1 MAAMGVLAIIPAR
14 SGSKTIRHKNIQ
26 LVGGKPLIVHSIEHG
41 LQSSLI
47 DRVIVST
54 DSEEYAEIA
63 KAAGAEVPF
72 MRPVE
77 LAGDLSTDLETFRH
91 ALEWLRDNEDYNPE
105 ICVNLRPTF
114 PLRNIEDIDAVVQ
127 ALRDREE
134 IDSVR
139 SVVPALHTP
148 YKMWFIDDDG
158 ILKPII
164 EHDIHDAHNL
174 PRQVL
179 PKTYL
184 QNACIDAV
192 RTSVI
197 LEKDSMSGDT
207 IYGYHM
213 EDFFDIDTP
222 EDLMRANEVLSLL
235 LK

>member
-1 MAAMGVLAIIPAR
+1 MGVLAIIPAR
-14 SGSKTIRHKNIQ
+14 AGSKTIRHKNIQ

-41 LQSSLI
+41 LQSGLI

-63 KAAGAEVPF
+63 RSAGAEVPF
-72 MRPVE
+72 MRPE
-77 LAGDLSTDLETFRH
+77 EFAQDHSTDLETFKH
-91 ALEWLRDNEDYNPE
+91 ALEWLRENEGYNPE
-105 ICVNLRPTF
+105 ITVNLRPTF
-114 PLRNIEDIDAVVQ
+114 PLRKIEDIDAVISLLKDQ
-127 ALRDREE
+127 DNL
-134 IDSVR
+134 DSVR
-139 SVVPALHTP
+139 SVVSALHTP
-148 YKMWFIDDDG
+148 YKMWFTDDDG

-164 EHDIHDAHNL
+164 DHDIHDAHNL

-197 LEKDSMSGDT
+197 FEKDSMSGDT
-207 IYGYHM
+207 IYGYQM

-222 EDLMRANEVLSLL
+222 QDLRLADEALSQLI
-235 LK
+235 K

>member
-1 MAAMGVLAIIPAR
+1 MGVLAIIPAR
-14 SGSKTIRHKNIQ
+14 AGSKTIRHKNIQ

-41 LQSSLI
+41 LQSGLI

-63 KAAGAEVPF
+63 RSAGAEVPF
-72 MRPVE
+72 MRPE
-77 LAGDLSTDLETFRH
+77 EFAQDHSTDLETFKH
-91 ALEWLRDNEDYNPE
+91 ALEWLRENEGYNPE
-105 ICVNLRPTF
+105 ITVNLRPTF
-114 PLRNIEDIDAVVQ
+114 PLRKIEDIDAVITLLKDQ
-127 ALRDREE
+127 ENL
-134 IDSVR
+134 DSVR
-139 SVVPALHTP
+139 SVVSALHTP
-148 YKMWFIDDDG
+148 YKMWFTDDDG

-164 EHDIHDAHNL
+164 DHDIHDAHNL

-207 IYGYHM
+207 IYGYQM
-213 EDFFDIDTP
+213 EDFFDIDTDQ
-222 EDLMRANEVLSLL
+222 DLRLADEALSQLVQ
-235 LK
+235 

>member
-1 MAAMGVLAIIPAR
+1 MAVLAIIPAR
-14 SGSKTIRHKNIQ
+14 AGSKTIRHKNIQ

-41 LQSSLI
+41 LQSGLI

-54 DSEEYAEIA
+54 DSEEYADIA
-63 KAAGAEVPF
+63 RSAGAEVPF
-72 MRPVE
+72 IRPE
-77 LAGDLSTDLETFRH
+77 EFAQDHSTDLETFRH
-91 ALEWLRDNEDYNPE
+91 ALQWLKDNEGYDPD

-114 PLRNIEDIDAVVQ
+114 PLRKIEDIDAVVTL
-127 ALRDREE
+127 LRDREDL
-134 IDSVR
+134 DSVR
-139 SVVPALHTP
+139 SVVSALHTP
-148 YKMWFIDDDG
+148 YKMWFTDEDG

-164 EHDIHDAHNL
+164 ETDIHDAHNL

-179 PKTYL
+179 PPTYL

-197 LEKDSMSGDT
+197 FEKDSMSGDK

-222 EDLMRANEVLSLL
+222 QDLRLADEALTLL
-235 LK
+235 AK

>member
-1 MAAMGVLAIIPAR
+1 MGVLAIIPAR
-14 SGSKTIRHKNIQ
+14 AGSKTIRHKNIQ

-41 LQSSLI
+41 LKSGLI

-54 DSEEYAEIA
+54 DSEEYAELA
-63 KAAGAEVPF
+63 RAAGAEVPF
-72 MRPVE
+72 MRPEE
-77 LAGDLSTDLETFRH
+77 LAGDLSTDLETFKH
-91 ALEWLRDNEDYNPE
+91 ALEWLKEHEDYHPE

-127 ALRDREE
+127 TLRDREE

-148 YKMWFIDDDG
+148 YKMWFTDEDG
-158 ILKPII
+158 TLRPII
-164 EHDIHDAHNL
+164 EHDIDDAHNL
-174 PRQVL
+174 PRQAL

-192 RTSVI
+192 RSSVI

-222 EDLMRANEVLSLL
+222 EDLKRADEALSLL